1 MIEHTVY
8 GQLPS
13 MKNRR
18 ILKVIK
24 GRIMS
29 FKNPEA
35 QRYVKDFLKQI
46 PGNLQVRYDTPV
58 RLTALIFYKTKR
70 PDLDESLLMDC
81 LESSSIIT
89 NDRLIWDKQILK
101 YFDKHIPRITFYVE
115 KLTNKE
121 ISKHEGVHYYT

>member
-1 MIEHTVY
+1 
-8 GQLPS
+8 
-13 MKNRR
+13 
-18 ILKVIK
+18 
-24 GRIMS
+24 MS

-58 RLTALIFYKTKR
+58 RLTAFIFYKTKR

-101 YFDKHIPRITFYVE
+101 YFDKHIPRVKFYVE

-121 ISKHEGVHYYT
+121 ISKHEGL